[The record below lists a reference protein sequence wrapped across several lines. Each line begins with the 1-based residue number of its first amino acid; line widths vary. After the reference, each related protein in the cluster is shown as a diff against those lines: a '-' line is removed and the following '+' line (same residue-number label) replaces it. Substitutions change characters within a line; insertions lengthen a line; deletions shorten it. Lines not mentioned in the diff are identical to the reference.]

1 MYNAHIIELV
11 SETKLAFKVLWIC
24 DTKSILKLWKGIMWN
39 VSECSFQHI
48 NNSFFPVLKY
58 FIYLNYPVVMLPI

>member
-24 DTKSILKLWKGIMWN
+24 DTKSILKLWKGIM
-39 VSECSFQHI
+39 
-48 NNSFFPVLKY
+48 
-58 FIYLNYPVVMLPI
+58 